1 MHLFIS
7 MLSFLSALVLI
18 IILFASDYNK
28 SDKTWKSFSAM
39 VLFYIG
45 YDLILF
51 FGNLS
56 SNQLLASFAR
66 FTAVCC
72 AVLAVFEFHFYLIC
86 FFREKK
92 MVEIPDTTKYVGGFG
107 IVFLIIWT
115 FYNVF
120 FETRTGGIS
129 ISIMRILGYLRLCMV
144 IPDFF
149 FVWRRSELIGRKT
162 AAIWCSH
169 LILPSLASFIDAEI
183 GSSSSFFII
192 TMSVLLIYITINQ
205 ETEMAIIEQKIDLE
219 KKERELQDVKRHV
232 MISQIQ
238 PHFIYNVLN
247 IICILCRRNPKE
259 AARTTR
265 LFAKYLKM
273 NVESLKKDKP
283 VPFNEELSHART
295 YLKLEKVRFRD
306 ELEIS
311 YDIGPRNFCLP
322 ALSLQPMV
330 ENAVKHGLCMKEEGV
345 GHLNISTKEDGT
357 NWYVIVSDD
366 GVGYDTKEKKKD
378 DGRTHIG
385 VDNTKMR
392 IEMMCHGTMDTFSIP
407 GKGTNVVMTIP
418 KFYDSNCLKE
428 DRVWEKEEDD
438 I

>member
-1 MHLFIS
+1 MNV
-7 MLSFLSALVLI
+7 FLSTLTTFSALILV
-18 IILFASDYNK
+18 IILFTSDYK
-28 SDKTWKSFSAM
+28 RSDKTWKSFSAM
-39 VLFYIG
+39 VLFYFA
-45 YDLILF
+45 YDILILLRS
-51 FGNLS
+51 LS
-56 SNQLLASFAR
+56 SNEMIRSFTS

-72 AVLAVFEFHFYLIC
+72 SVLALFEFHYYLIC
-86 FFREKK
+86 FFRDKK
-92 MVEIPDTTKYVGGFG
+92 MVEIPDTTKYVGGAG
-107 IVFLIIWT
+107 IVFLLGWT
-115 FYNVF
+115 LYNVF
-120 FETRTGGIS
+120 FGSVDELIRLYFQN
-129 ISIMRILGYLRLCMV
+129 ILGYLRLMMV
-144 IPDFF
+144 VPDFF
-149 FVWRRSELIGRKT
+149 FVWRRSDLVGRRAGT
-162 AAIWCSH
+162 IWCSH
-169 LILPSLASFIDAEI
+169 LLLPTLFSYIDNKT
-183 GSSSSFFII
+183 GSNYTFFIT
-192 TMSVLLIYITINQ
+192 TMFVLLIYITINQ
-205 ETEMAIIEQKIDLE
+205 ETELSIIKQKIDLE

-306 ELEIS
+306 ELEIL

-330 ENAVKHGLCMKEEGV
+330 ENAVKHGLCMKEDGV
-345 GHLNISTKEDGT
+345 GHLCISTKEDGM

-366 GVGYDTKEKKKD
+366 GVGYDTKIKKKD

-385 VDNTKMR
+385 VDNTKIR
-392 IEMMCHGTMDTFSIP
+392 IEMMCHGSMDSFSIP
-407 GKGTNVVMTIP
+407 GKGTNVVMMIP
-418 KFYDSNCLKE
+418 KLYDSNCLKE
-428 DRVWEKEEDD
+428 DRVWDKEDD
-438 I
+438 DL

>member
-1 MHLFIS
+1 MNV
-7 MLSFLSALVLI
+7 FLSTLTTFSALILV
-18 IILFASDYNK
+18 IILFTSDYK
-28 SDKTWKSFSAM
+28 RSDKTWKSFSAM
-39 VLFYIG
+39 VLFYFA
-45 YDLILF
+45 YDILILLRS
-51 FGNLS
+51 LS
-56 SNQLLASFAR
+56 SNEMISSFTS

-72 AVLAVFEFHFYLIC
+72 SVLALFEFHYYLIC
-86 FFREKK
+86 FFRDKK
-92 MVEIPDTTKYVGGFG
+92 MVEIPDTTKYVGGAG
-107 IVFLIIWT
+107 IVFLLGWT
-115 FYNVF
+115 LYNVF
-120 FETRTGGIS
+120 FGSVDEHIRLYFQN
-129 ISIMRILGYLRLCMV
+129 ILGYLRLMMV
-144 IPDFF
+144 VPDFF
-149 FVWRRSELIGRKT
+149 FVWRRSDLVGRRAGT
-162 AAIWCSH
+162 IWCSH
-169 LILPSLASFIDAEI
+169 LLLPTLFSYIDNKT
-183 GSSSSFFII
+183 GSNYTFFIT
-192 TMSVLLIYITINQ
+192 TMFVLLIYITINQ
-205 ETEMAIIEQKIDLE
+205 ETELSIIKQKIDLE

-306 ELEIS
+306 ELEIL

-330 ENAVKHGLCMKEEGV
+330 ENAVKHGLCMKEDGV
-345 GHLNISTKEDGT
+345 GHLCISTKEDGM

-366 GVGYDTKEKKKD
+366 GVGYDTKIKKKD

-385 VDNTKMR
+385 VDNTKIR
-392 IEMMCHGTMDTFSIP
+392 IEMMCHGSMDSFSIP

-418 KFYDSNCLKE
+418 KLYDSNCLKE
-428 DRVWEKEEDD
+428 DRVWDKEDD
-438 I
+438 DL

>member
-1 MHLFIS
+1 MDIFLS
-7 MLSFLSALVLI
+7 MLSFFSALILI
-18 IILFASDYNK
+18 IILSTSDYRR

-39 VLFYIG
+39 VLFYIV
-45 YDLILF
+45 YDFTLF
-51 FGNLS
+51 IG
-56 SNQLLASFAR
+56 SFFPNCAFKS
-66 FTAVCC
+66 FTEFTSVCC
-72 AVLAVFEFHFYLIC
+72 AVLALFEFHFYLIC

-92 MVEIPDTTKYVGGFG
+92 MVEIPDTTKYVGAFG
-107 IVFLIIWT
+107 IIFLIGWT
-115 FYNVF
+115 ILNMVF
-120 FETRTGGIS
+120 TQKEGGIPLALD
-129 ISIMRILGYLRLCMV
+129 RILGYIRLLMV

-149 FVWRRSELIGRKT
+149 FVWRRSNMVGRRT
-162 AAIWCSH
+162 AIIWCTH
-169 LILPSLASFIDAEI
+169 LLLPSMSNFIDA
-183 GSSSSFFII
+183 GLGWKSSFFVI

-205 ETEMAIIEQKIDLE
+205 ETEMSIIEQKINLE
-219 KKERELQDVKRHV
+219 KKERELQDVRRHV

-265 LFAKYLKM
+265 LFARYLRM
-273 NVESLKKDKP
+273 NVESLKKDRP
-283 VPFNEELSHART
+283 VPFDEELNHAKT

-311 YDIGPRNFCLP
+311 YEIGPRNFCLP

-330 ENAVKHGLCMKEEGV
+330 ENAVKHGLCMKEDGV

-366 GVGYDTKEKKKD
+366 GVGYNTKEKKKD
-378 DGRTHIG
+378 DGRSHIG

-392 IEMMCHGTMDTFSIP
+392 IEMMSHGTMETFSIP

-418 KFYDSNCLKE
+418 KFYDSNCLEE

>member
-1 MHLFIS
+1 MNV
-7 MLSFLSALVLI
+7 FLSTLTTFSALILV
-18 IILFASDYNK
+18 IILFTSDYK
-28 SDKTWKSFSAM
+28 RSDKTWKSFSAM
-39 VLFYIG
+39 VLFYFA
-45 YDLILF
+45 YDILILLRS
-51 FGNLS
+51 LS
-56 SNQLLASFAR
+56 SNETIRSFTS

-72 AVLAVFEFHFYLIC
+72 SVLALFEFHYYLIC
-86 FFREKK
+86 FFRDKK
-92 MVEIPDTTKYVGGFG
+92 MVEIPDTTKYVGGAG
-107 IVFLIIWT
+107 IVFLLGWT
-115 FYNVF
+115 LYNVF
-120 FETRTGGIS
+120 FGSVDELIRLYFQN
-129 ISIMRILGYLRLCMV
+129 ILGYLRLMMV
-144 IPDFF
+144 VPDFF
-149 FVWRRSELIGRKT
+149 FVWRRSDLVGRRAGT
-162 AAIWCSH
+162 IWCSH
-169 LILPSLASFIDAEI
+169 LLLPTLFSYIDNKT
-183 GSSSSFFII
+183 GSNYTFFIT
-192 TMSVLLIYITINQ
+192 TMFVLLIYITINQ
-205 ETEMAIIEQKIDLE
+205 ETELSIIKQKIDLE

-385 VDNTKMR
+385 VDNTKIR
-392 IEMMCHGTMDTFSIP
+392 IEMMCHGTMDSFSIP

-418 KFYDSNCLKE
+418 KLYDSNCLKE
-428 DRVWEKEEDD
+428 DRVWDKEDD
-438 I
+438 DL

>member
-1 MHLFIS
+1 MNKFYVV
-7 MLSFLSALVLI
+7 LSLLSAMVLTV
-18 IILFASDYNK
+18 ILFTSDYK
-28 SDKTWKSFSAM
+28 RSDKTWKSFSAM
-39 VLFYIG
+39 VLFYII

-51 FGNLS
+51 VGSLT
-56 SNQLLASFAR
+56 SNKLVAQFTN

-72 AVLAVFEFHFYLIC
+72 AILALFEFHFYLIC
-86 FFREKK
+86 FFREKM
-92 MVEIPDTTKYVGGFG
+92 MVEIPDTTKYVGALGIIFLFG
-107 IVFLIIWT
+107 WT
-115 FYNVF
+115 LFNVF
-120 FETRTGGIS
+120 FSNKEGGVS
-129 ISIMRILGYLRLCMV
+129 IAVDRILGYIRLLMV
-144 IPDFF
+144 ILDFF
-149 FVWRRSELIGRKT
+149 FVWRRSSLVGKKT
-162 AAIWCSH
+162 SAIWCIH
-169 LILPSLASFIDAEI
+169 LLLPSMASFVDD
-183 GSSSSFFII
+183 GLGTKSSIMII
-192 TMSVLLIYITINQ
+192 TLSVLLIYITINQ
-205 ETEMAIIEQKIDLE
+205 ETEMSIIEQKINLE
-219 KKERELQDVKRHV
+219 KKEQELQDVRRHV

-273 NVESLKKDKP
+273 NVESLKKDRP
-283 VPFNEELSHART
+283 VPFDEELSHAKT

-330 ENAVKHGLCMKEEGV
+330 ENAVKHGLCMKEDGV

-366 GVGYDTKEKKKD
+366 GVGYDTKKKKKD
-378 DGRTHIG
+378 DGRSHIG
-385 VDNTKMR
+385 VENTRMR
-392 IEMMCHGTMDTFSIP
+392 IEMMSHGTMDTFSVP

>member
-1 MHLFIS
+1 MNV
-7 MLSFLSALVLI
+7 FLSTLTTFSALILV
-18 IILFASDYNK
+18 IILFTSDYK
-28 SDKTWKSFSAM
+28 RSDKTWKSFSAM
-39 VLFYIG
+39 VLFYFA
-45 YDLILF
+45 YDILILLKS
-51 FGNLS
+51 LS
-56 SNQLLASFAR
+56 SNEMIRSFTS

-72 AVLAVFEFHFYLIC
+72 SVLALFEFHYYLIC
-86 FFREKK
+86 FFRDKK
-92 MVEIPDTTKYVGGFG
+92 MVEIPDTTKYVGGAG
-107 IVFLIIWT
+107 IVFLLGWT
-115 FYNVF
+115 LYNVF
-120 FETRTGGIS
+120 FGSVDELIRLYFQN
-129 ISIMRILGYLRLCMV
+129 ILGYLRLMMV
-144 IPDFF
+144 VPDFF
-149 FVWRRSELIGRKT
+149 FVWRRSDLVGRRAGT
-162 AAIWCSH
+162 IWCSH
-169 LILPSLASFIDAEI
+169 LLLPTLFSYIDNKT
-183 GSSSSFFII
+183 GSNYTFFIT
-192 TMSVLLIYITINQ
+192 TMFVLLIYITINQ
-205 ETEMAIIEQKIDLE
+205 ETELSIIKQKIDLE

-306 ELEIS
+306 ELEIL

-330 ENAVKHGLCMKEEGV
+330 ENAVKHGLCMKEDGV
-345 GHLNISTKEDGT
+345 GHLCISTKEDGM

-385 VDNTKMR
+385 VDNTKIR
-392 IEMMCHGTMDTFSIP
+392 IEMMCHGSMDSFSIP

-418 KFYDSNCLKE
+418 KLYDSNCLKE
-428 DRVWEKEEDD
+428 DRVWDKEDD
-438 I
+438 DL